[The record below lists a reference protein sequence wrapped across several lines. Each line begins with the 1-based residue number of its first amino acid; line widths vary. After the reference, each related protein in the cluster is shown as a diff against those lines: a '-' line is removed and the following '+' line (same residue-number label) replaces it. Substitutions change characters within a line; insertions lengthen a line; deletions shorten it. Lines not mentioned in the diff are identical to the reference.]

1 MARYAA
7 EQIYAFARK
16 AGFSPDQAATM
27 TAVSL
32 AESSGNSRAHN
43 PQGEDSRGLWQINA
57 RAHPDLARRFDLF
70 DPAQNAQA
78 AFAVSRQGSDISPW
92 TVTHGG
98 ASARY
103 LRHRDAAQA
112 AAVSYGDGSGRGSW
126 TGTGGYGSTVS
137 AGAATSTLA
146 ATGAGTSAPDT
157 GGQAL
162 SADSTTQRFLSAAQ
176 RQADDRYVFGI
187 EARKDDADPDAFD
200 CSELVEWAAA
210 QAGVEVP
217 DGASAQYLW
226 LKEQRLL
233 IPPEEAART
242 PGALLFSFST
252 EPRPGGGRPSSAHVA
267 ISLGDGTT
275 IEARGRRYGV
285 GTWDVGDRFTYAA
298 VIPGISDA
306 ATLAAAG
313 QLDLTAGAATQT
325 AAATAALTVEPLLDL
340 GGADTD
346 GDGLTDRKEQVS
358 GLDPLSAD
366 TDADRLPDGWELTRG
381 SDARRADADGDLL
394 PDNFEFAQ
402 GLDPLDPDTDDD
414 GHLDGALE
422 ETWADTD
429 EDGVDDP
436 LERLLGLDPLLADS
450 DSDGFVDGLEHGAGT
465 DATDPLSV
473 PVPSAAD
480 LLADDTA
487 L

>member
-1 MARYAA
+1 MARYTA
-7 EQIYAFARK
+7 EQIYVFARK

-32 AESSGNSRAHN
+32 AESGGSSRAHN
-43 PQGEDSRGLWQINA
+43 PHGEDSRGLWQINA

-78 AFAVSRQGSDISPW
+78 AFEVSKRGTDISPW

-103 LRHRDAAQA
+103 LNHRDAAQA
-112 AAVSYGDGSGRGSW
+112 AAVSYGDGGGRGTW
-126 TGTGGYGSTVS
+126 TGTSGYGEGVS
-137 AGAATSTLA
+137 AGSGTP
-146 ATGAGTSAPDT
+146 GAGPAALADT
-157 GGQAL
+157 GNAQAPADG
-162 SADSTTQRFLSAAQ
+162 SATQQFLSAAL
-176 RQADDRYVFGI
+176 RQTDDRYVFGI
-187 EARKDDADPDAFD
+187 EADKGDADPTAFD
-200 CSELVEWAAA
+200 CSELVEWSAA
-210 QAGVEVP
+210 QAGVTVP
-217 DGASAQYLW
+217 DGASRQYLW
-226 LKEQRLL
+226 LKERGMLVE
-233 IPPEEAART
+233 PEQAAHT
-242 PGALLFSFST
+242 PGALLFSFSA
-252 EPRPGGGRPSSAHVA
+252 EPQPGGGRPSSAHVA

-275 IEARGRRYGV
+275 IEARGRKYGV
-285 GTWDVGDRFTYAA
+285 GSWDVGERFTYAA

-306 ATLAAAG
+306 TALAAAG
-313 QLDLTAGAATQT
+313 QLDLATG
-325 AAATAALTVEPLLDL
+325 AATAAPVAVAAPAPPVEPLLDL
-340 GGADTD
+340 GGEDTD
-346 GDGLTDRKEQVS
+346 ADGLTDRKEQVS

-366 TDADRLPDGWELTRG
+366 TDADTLPDGWEVTHG

-414 GHLDGALE
+414 GHLDGALQE
-422 ETWADTD
+422 SWTDTD
-429 EDGVDDP
+429 GDGVDDP
-436 LERLLGLDPLLADS
+436 LERLLGMDPLLADT
-450 DSDGFVDGLEHGAGT
+450 DEDGFSDGLEHGSAT
-465 DATDPLSV
+465 DAGDPLSV